1 MSVRTLEQ
9 ELRYTWLS
17 VSKMYNEEASKYGG
31 SMAVGFALL
40 SLNPKEDTPS
50 TSLGPKM
57 GMESTSLSRT
67 LRFMEDEN
75 LIQRIPNPEDGRG
88 VLIKLTERGMEFRN
102 YARELVMKFNKTIT
116 NEVGEDSVKNFYQV
130 VDRINKLIKNKEIF
144 VTTAKKSI
152 NKLELRKYL
161 FSGSLF
167 SVKTNVRGQTQK
179 KFILSNAKKRLI
191 LRKNSNKTS

>member
-1 MSVRTLEQ
+1 MSIRTLEQ

-17 VSKMYNEEASKYGG
+17 ISKMYNEEASKYGG

-40 SLNPKEDTPS
+40 SLNPKEGTSS

-102 YARELVMKFNKTIT
+102 YARELVMNFNKTIT
-116 NEVGEDSVKNFYQV
+116 NEVGEDSLKNFYKV

-144 VTTAKKSI
+144 
-152 NKLELRKYL
+152 
-161 FSGSLF
+161 
-167 SVKTNVRGQTQK
+167 
-179 KFILSNAKKRLI
+179 
-191 LRKNSNKTS
+191 